1 MTETITINKI
11 YEELKLIERNMV
23 TKDEMEKMLE
33 TIEIMSNENTM
44 EQIRQSEKD
53 IKAGRV
59 KEVRSINDI

>member
-1 MTETITINKI
+1 MTETITINRV
-11 YEELKLIERNMV
+11 YEELKIIERNMV

>member
-23 TKDEMEKMLE
+23 TKDEMERMLE

-59 KEVRSINDI
+59 KEVNSMDDI